1 MSDVTAELWPCA
13 PMALKVASRAR
24 WEEKDE
30 EPSSATI
37 GNGWI
42 RSPMQS
48 KCKSLDNLTSDSAAS
63 GFERLCDTIDVRIDR
78 MGCYVR
84 YRYLNLRA
92 HERHKDKP
100 VFSIHGAARSVAGR
114 RGTAA
119 RVQLCTHPPRRARP
133 DGRPRDEPRDGR
145 TGSGRHHRRSERRT
159 VSASLVCRGAGSGG
173 TGGYDGHPNDG
184 RPTLIPTSCETSA

>member
-100 VFSIHGAARSVAGR
+100 VFSIRIGR
-114 RGTAA
+114 RIRLLPRSTLYYIAIRAYALIG
-119 RVQLCTHPPRRARP
+119 RQPPA
-133 DGRPRDEPRDGR
+133 
-145 TGSGRHHRRSERRT
+145 
-159 VSASLVCRGAGSGG
+159 
-173 TGGYDGHPNDG
+173 
-184 RPTLIPTSCETSA
+184 

>member
-100 VFSIHGAARSVAGR
+100 VFSIHGAARPVAGR
-114 RGTAA
+114 GVGPRCVCS
-119 RVQLCTHPPRRARP
+119 RPPRRDRT
-133 DGRPRDEPRDGR
+133 DGRGTSRATDGR
-145 TGSGRHHRRSERRT
+145 DPDATT
-159 VSASLVCRGAGSGG
+159 ADQNVVSASLVCRGAGTGG
-173 TGGYDGHPNDG
+173 TGGYAH
-184 RPTLIPTSCETSA
+184 RRRQLIPTSCETSA

>member
-100 VFSIHGAARSVAGR
+100 VFSIHGAARWPVGVGD
-114 RGTAA
+114 RGACAPAA
-119 RVQLCTHPPRRARP
+119 RRP

-145 TGSGRHHRRSERRT
+145 TGSGRHHRRSERRKRELGLSRRRDRRDRRLRART
-159 VSASLVCRGAGSGG
+159 A
-173 TGGYDGHPNDG
+173 N
-184 RPTLIPTSCETSA
+184 TS